1 MERVAQEVLQE
12 QDMHQEKMAHIG
24 LLEMR
29 DLMEGMVQVHMHLE
43 IQERDR
49 EPLHAPGV
57 TVQEHYM
64 PEAEA
69 VEEHIKMKQPVLEEL
84 EAAEEAATQG
94 HITHILEILEVLV
107 QQILEVVEAQVDM
120 EENLTTMVLAVL
132 AVPASY

>member
-12 QDMHQEKMAHIG
+12 QDMPQEKMAHIG

-29 DLMEGMVQVHMHLE
+29 DLMEGMAQVMTQLKP
-43 IQERDR
+43 QERAR

-94 HITHILEILEVLV
+94 HIIHILEILEVLV
-107 QQILEVVEAQVDM
+107 QRILEVVEAQVDM
-120 EENLTTMVLAVL
+120 EENLTTMVLVVPAVL
-132 AVPASY
+132 ASY